1 MRLGAGLRAE
11 RIKARCAQGQLGF
24 LLCALSLCHVLLQRL
39 SGAASLGGCLGR
51 SVRWDRMFPP
61 G

>member
-11 RIKARCAQGQLGF
+11 RIKARRAEGLLGF
-24 LLCALSLCHVLLQRL
+24 LLCALSPCQVRLQRR

-51 SVRWDRMFPP
+51 SVRWGWMFPR

>member
-1 MRLGAGLRAE
+1 MRAE

>member
-1 MRLGAGLRAE
+1 MRLGAGVRAE
-11 RIKARCAQGQLGF
+11 RIKARCAQGRLGF
-24 LLCALSLCHVLLQRL
+24 LLCALSPCRVRLQGR

-51 SVRWDRMFPP
+51 SVRWDGMFPR